1 MSIND
6 TCDYIIMM
14 LTEGSE
20 SLSNIKLQKLLYY
33 VQAWNLAFYGKPFY
47 SENENFEAW
56 VHGPVS
62 REIYNRF
69 REHKSLYSDIKYEDI
84 TETFNPDLLDE
95 NEKKHIEVILET
107 YAKFSGSELENMTH
121 MEYPWINAREGYRSS
136 ERCEKQIN
144 NQDMIDYYSS
154 RLS

>member
-33 VQAWNLAFYGKPFY
+33 VQAWNLAFYEKPFY

-69 REHKSLYSDIKYEDI
+69 KENKSLYSDIKYEDI
-84 TETFNPDLLDE
+84 TESFNPDLLDE

-121 MEYPWINAREGYRSS
+121 MESPWIKAREGYRSS